1 MIDTKEKNLGLIFT
15 RAISLLDWQRLGT
28 LSKEIKP
35 YVELSKYFKK
45 IYFFT
50 YGINDQSFKRFLPE
64 NVEIKS
70 RPKFIPSFLYV
81 FLMPLVHKNTFKK
94 IEYLK
99 TNQMDGS
106 LAGVLAKKLFKSKLI
121 LRCGYEWLRYL
132 EASRSSYWKRKI
144 AYLIEKIAYKN
155 ADKISVTSVEASD
168 FIKKRFMVSDA
179 RINII
184 GNYVDTDKFSPMP
197 IDKDAKRVIFVGR
210 LEKIKNLFNVIEALS
225 GLSLHL
231 VLIGEGNLREKL
243 ESHARLHKV
252 EVEFL
257 GNISQDSLPKELNKS
272 SLFILASFSEGNPK
286 VLLEA
291 MSTGLPCIGADVS
304 GIQNI
309 IRNGSNGI
317 LSKTD
322 ALSLHVA
329 LEKLSSDE
337 SLRIKLGAEARK
349 LMIEQYS
356 FEKIFQKELFLYE

>member
-210 LEKIKNLFNVIEALS
+210 LEKIKNLFNVIEAL
-225 GLSLHL
+225 
-231 VLIGEGNLREKL
+231 
-243 ESHARLHKV
+243 
-252 EVEFL
+252 
-257 GNISQDSLPKELNKS
+257 
-272 SLFILASFSEGNPK
+272 
-286 VLLEA
+286 
-291 MSTGLPCIGADVS
+291 
-304 GIQNI
+304 
-309 IRNGSNGI
+309 
-317 LSKTD
+317 
-322 ALSLHVA
+322 
-329 LEKLSSDE
+329 
-337 SLRIKLGAEARK
+337 
-349 LMIEQYS
+349 
-356 FEKIFQKELFLYE
+356 